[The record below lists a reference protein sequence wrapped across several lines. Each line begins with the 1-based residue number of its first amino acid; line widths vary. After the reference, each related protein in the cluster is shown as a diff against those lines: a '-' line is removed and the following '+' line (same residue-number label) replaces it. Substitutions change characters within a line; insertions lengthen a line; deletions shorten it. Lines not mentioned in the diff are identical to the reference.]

1 MVIRSYRRV
10 FDLERR
16 IYRIDRLRLNP
27 GGVPV
32 RGIVYFIAL
41 LLLAL
46 ALERM
51 APISLLARV
60 VPWYVRD
67 LALPGLFSAVLA
79 VIRIEGR
86 PFHLAARAVLG
97 SGLGPRRIVGLGR
110 GCRSAPAARAV
121 WRPQPLLML
130 PDGSDHRMRRLPIEA
145 RARCSSPLR
154 TSAGCAARAAREA
167 RAASATVPCA
177 SSTAWS
183 VRRAARCVLLDRS
196 ARLSGLLMR
205 APIRFI
211 IRQLRLR
218 RRSRRRL
225 GGVSRGAVVLP
236 VARRGRQA
244 DALSRACSARWRRS
258 RPTCRSCG
266 ARARAAESTGIG
278 TAARMEWALTAA
290 ESRTRAG
297 ARLPT

>member
-51 APISLLARV
+51 VPISLLARV

-79 VIRIEGR
+79 VVRIEGR

-97 SGLGPRRIVGLGR
+97 SGLGPRRIVGLSR
-110 GCRSAPAARAV
+110 GCRPAPAREV
-121 WRPQPLLML
+121 WRPQPLLMV
-130 PDGSDHRMRRLPIEA
+130 PDGSDHRMRRLAYRGPGAMLVAVAHERRLRGGPLA
-145 RARCSSPLR
+145 RLGLRPQLALRELHGVERPAR
-154 TSAGCAARAAREA
+154 GE
-167 RAASATVPCA
+167 V
-177 SSTAWS
+177 
-183 VRRAARCVLLDRS
+183 VVLDRN
-196 ARLSGLLMR
+196 ARLR
-205 APIRFI
+205 
-211 IRQLRLR
+211 
-218 RRSRRRL
+218 
-225 GGVSRGAVVLP
+225 V
-236 VARRGRQA
+236 
-244 DALSRACSARWRRS
+244 C
-258 RPTCRSCG
+258 
-266 ARARAAESTGIG
+266 
-278 TAARMEWALTAA
+278 
-290 ESRTRAG
+290 
-297 ARLPT
+297 

>member
-41 LLLAL
+41 LLLTM

-79 VIRIEGR
+79 VVRIEGR

-97 SGLGPRRIVGLGR
+97 SGLGPRPIVGLSR
-110 GCRSAPAARAV
+110 DCRSAPAREV
-121 WRPQPLLML
+121 WRPQPLLMV
-130 PDGSDHRMRRLPIEA
+130 PDGSDHRMRRLTYRGPGALLVAVAHE
-145 RARCSSPLR
+145 RRLRGGPL
-154 TSAGCAARAAREA
+154 
-167 RAASATVPCA
+167 
-177 SSTAWS
+177 
-183 VRRAARCVLLDRS
+183 
-196 ARLSGLLMR
+196 ARLGLR
-205 APIRFI
+205 P
-211 IRQLRLR
+211 QLALRELHGVERPVRGEVVVLDPNARLR
-218 RRSRRRL
+218 
-225 GGVSRGAVVLP
+225 VY
-236 VARRGRQA
+236 
-244 DALSRACSARWRRS
+244 
-258 RPTCRSCG
+258 
-266 ARARAAESTGIG
+266 
-278 TAARMEWALTAA
+278 
-290 ESRTRAG
+290 
-297 ARLPT
+297 